1 MLSRTNRYSYRI
13 MMDINKN
20 NLYKKEIQ
28 THYIYNNNIQIND
41 SIKKTIDYIKQKKQK
56 YNNDDIIKIIKDNYY
71 LTYNVKGT
79 LLKYINT
86 NETNKI
92 CEITI
97 KEIVYKIIDIIE
109 QKENK
114 NDIYIKLDCTIKYNI
129 NKCTMI
135 RNMLSIINLIVIDN
149 K

>member
-1 MLSRTNRYSYRI
+1 